1 MNTTN
6 NIVLNFLIISLYKI
20 TLNKKII
27 FSSQHTQ
34 VFVLIILFKVST
46 YLVPT
51 FFYFSPKMK
60 TYS

>member
-6 NIVLNFLIISLYKI
+6 NIVLNFIIISLYKI

-27 FSSQHTQ
+27 FSFQHTQ

-46 YLVPT
+46 YLVF
-51 FFYFSPKMK
+51 FFYFSRKMK